1 MVHAEE
7 REISLEDTRA
17 GHWDWKALMRLCV
30 LGELIARECKSVTG
44 MRVLGLLT
52 FRG

>member
-1 MVHAEE
+1 MHAEE
-7 REISLEDTRA
+7 REIYLEDTHR
-17 GHWDWKALMRLCV
+17 DQKALMRLCV
-30 LGELIARECKSVTG
+30 LGELIACECKSVTG